1 MDANF
6 VTGIFLAGLAASL
19 GLQFWLGLRH
29 LRYVASHRGAVPEVF
44 RDSVSLEAH
53 AKAADY
59 TIAKTKLNLV
69 SLAVSAVLLLIW
81 TLGGGLDLV
90 DRFWRLHIDSELWRG
105 VVAIVSVLFLI
116 SALDLPLSLYSTF
129 GLEQRFGFNRTTPW
143 LYVLDMVKGA
153 VLGLAIGVPLIF
165 AILWIMQA
173 TGALWWL
180 YAWAAWMAF
189 GIIQVLIYPT
199 WIAPLFN
206 KFTPLTDESLRENVG
221 KLAQVTGFA
230 IKDIFVMDGSRRSAH
245 GNAYMTGFGASKRIV
260 FFDTL
265 LSALQ
270 GDEVIAVLAHELG
283 HYKLAHIQKKL
294 IAMALMSLAG
304 WALLGWLSANDW
316 FYAGLGVTQ
325 ASNAMAL
332 LLFMMAGPVFAVF
345 LRPFLSRLSR
355 RHEFEADDYA
365 RGVSDAAALAR
376 GLVKL
381 YRDNA
386 NSLTPDPVY
395 SAFYHTHP
403 PPALRIR
410 NLQAT

>member
-1 MDANF
+1 MLLN
-6 VTGIFLAGLAASL
+6 
-19 GLQFWLGLRH
+19 
-29 LRYVASHRGAVPEVF
+29 PEL
-44 RDSVSLEAH
+44 DLEA
-53 AKAADY
+53 
-59 TIAKTKLNLV
+59 
-69 SLAVSAVLLLIW
+69 
-81 TLGGGLDLV
+81 
-90 DRFWRLHIDSELWRG
+90 F
-105 VVAIVSVLFLI
+105 SV
-116 SALDLPLSLYSTF
+116 
-129 GLEQRFGFNRTTPW
+129 
-143 LYVLDMVKGA
+143 
-153 VLGLAIGVPLIF
+153 
-165 AILWIMQA
+165 
-173 TGALWWL
+173 
-180 YAWAAWMAF
+180 
-189 GIIQVLIYPT
+189 
-199 WIAPLFN
+199 
-206 KFTPLTDESLRENVG
+206 
-221 KLAQVTGFA
+221 
-230 IKDIFVMDGSRRSAH
+230 
-245 GNAYMTGFGASKRIV
+245 
-260 FFDTL
+260 
-265 LSALQ
+265 
-270 GDEVIAVLAHELG
+270 GD
-283 HYKLAHIQKKL
+283 KLAHIQKKL